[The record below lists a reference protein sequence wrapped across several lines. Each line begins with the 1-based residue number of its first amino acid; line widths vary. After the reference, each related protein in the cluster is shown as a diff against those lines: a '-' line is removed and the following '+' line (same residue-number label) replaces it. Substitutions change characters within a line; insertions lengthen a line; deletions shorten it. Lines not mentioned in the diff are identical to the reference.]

1 MESIGLGLK
10 NGRFLTHGSCA
21 SASEVHEWDMLISVL
36 YPLERSAVVRSGQ
49 DPSRKFVNADNYLM
63 HHLRG
68 PLSSRELV
76 VLISFVSHRIQ
87 MTVNINFGEERPIL
101 HLALF

>member
-1 MESIGLGLK
+1 MESIGLELK

-49 DPSRKFVNADNYLM
+49 DPSRKFVNADM
-63 HHLRG
+63 SCIISG
-68 PLSSRELV
+68 VLS
-76 VLISFVSHRIQ
+76 VLG
-87 MTVNINFGEERPIL
+87 NL
-101 HLALF
+101 LF